1 MKLTKKEID
10 RMRYRGDGKSRDV
23 RWDDEL
29 KGLGVRNFPSGA
41 KSFVL
46 SYRFKGRKRLMN
58 IGRYGKWTLDKARK
72 EAKSLLVDVDKGKD
86 PLQEKQK
93 ERKGQKIGALCEAF
107 IERYAKQK
115 KKTWATDQSRIN
127 KYILPAWKGFQVA
140 AVTREDVKAL
150 HDKITQRAPIEA
162 NRVIALASKMFNL
175 AADPE
180 WCFVEEDHKNP
191 CRGITMNKEKSRE
204 VWVQPPEFP
213 RLAGAIDKE
222 PNIYIRAVL
231 WAYLLTG
238 ARKTEL
244 LRAKI
249 ADIDHY
255 MKKLRLEDTKAGKPQ
270 AISLNEPAYA
280 LLTEL
285 PTIDDNPYLFPGR
298 KKGRPLVNI
307 DKAWRRIRK
316 EAELEQVWLH
326 DLRRTV
332 GSWLAN
338 NGKSLHLIGQILRHK
353 KTATTEI
360 YARIAQDT
368 TREAMEAHGKQIMG
382 LAGKGPVA
390 EVVEMPKRGKK
401 KNKATQ

>member
-1 MKLTKKEID
+1 MELTKKAID
-10 RMRYRGDGKSRDV
+10 KMRYKGDGKSRDV
-23 RWDDEL
+23 RWDDKL
-29 KGLGVRNFPSGA
+29 RGFGLRVFASGA

-46 SYRFKGRKRLMN
+46 SYRFKGRKRLMS
-58 IGRYGKWTLDKARK
+58 IDRYGILTLDGARKKAR
-72 EAKSLLVDVDKGKD
+72 AFLVQISDGKD

-93 ERKGQKIGALCEAF
+93 ERKGQRMGALCNTF
-107 IERYAKQK
+107 LERYAKPE
-115 KKTWATDQSRIN
+115 KKTWKTDESRIN
-127 KYILPAWKGFQVA
+127 KYILPAWKGFQIA
-140 AVTREDVKAL
+140 AITRDDVKTL
-150 HDKITQRAPIEA
+150 HDKITLNAPIEA

-180 WCFVEEDHKNP
+180 WGFVEEDHKNP
-191 CRGITMNKEKSRE
+191 CRRITMNEEKSRE

-213 RLAGAIDKE
+213 KLAEAIDKE
-222 PNIYIRAVL
+222 PNIYIKAIL

-238 ARKTEL
+238 ARKSEL

-255 MKKLRLEDTKAGKPQ
+255 MKKLKLEDTKAGKPQ
-270 AISLNEPAYA
+270 TISLNEPAYA
-280 LLTEL
+280 LLSEL
-285 PTIDDNPYLFPGR
+285 PAIDGNPYLFPGR
-298 KKGRPLVNI
+298 KPGRPLVNI

-316 EAELEQVWLH
+316 EAQLENVWLH

-338 NGKSLHLIGQILRHK
+338 SGKSLHLIGQILRHK

-368 TREAMEAHGKQIMG
+368 TREAMEAHGKQVMG

-390 EVVEMPKRGKK
+390 EVVEMPKRTKK
-401 KNKATQ
+401 KKKATR

>member
-1 MKLTKKEID
+1 MELKKKAID
-10 RMRYRGDGKSRDV
+10 RMRYKGDGKSRDV
-23 RWDDEL
+23 RWDDKL
-29 KGLGVRNFPSGA
+29 KGFGVRIFKSGA

-58 IGRYGKWTLDKARK
+58 IGKYGKWTLDKARK

-93 ERKGQKIGALCEAF
+93 ERKGQKIPALCTAF
-107 IERYAKQK
+107 LDRHAKVE
-115 KKTWATDQSRIN
+115 KKTWRTDEARIN
-127 KYILPAWKGFQVA
+127 KYILPGWKGFQIA
-140 AVTREDVKAL
+140 AVSRDDVKAL

-180 WCFVEEDHKNP
+180 WGFVEEDHKNP

-213 RLAGAIDKE
+213 KLAEAIDKE

-238 ARKTEL
+238 ARKSEL

-249 ADIDHY
+249 VDIDHY

-270 AISLNEPAYA
+270 TISLNEPAYV
-280 LLTEL
+280 LLSEL
-285 PTIDDNPYLFPGR
+285 PAISGNPYLFPGR
-298 KKGRPLVNI
+298 NPG
-307 DKAWRRIRK
+307 
-316 EAELEQVWLH
+316 
-326 DLRRTV
+326 
-332 GSWLAN
+332 
-338 NGKSLHLIGQILRHK
+338 
-353 KTATTEI
+353 
-360 YARIAQDT
+360 
-368 TREAMEAHGKQIMG
+368 
-382 LAGKGPVA
+382 
-390 EVVEMPKRGKK
+390 
-401 KNKATQ
+401 